1 MLTKSVLDLERS
13 PYTLRDEV
21 LAIKA
26 ILVEAGGI
34 GIEPDSDISSGETI
48 TEHGVAISPAMAA
61 MCMDDFVR
69 TVQFIRGVYAAV
81 SAQPDKKPA
90 RVLYA
95 GCGPLAPLAIPLMTV
110 LAADDVRFTLLDIHQ
125 KSIDSVEGIVGTF
138 GLADHVDEI
147 VVGDAATHKINDT
160 TRPDVIVVEMLR
172 AALEAEPQFDVCA
185 NLLSQA
191 PDALLVPERVQL
203 ELALVNMAREF
214 SFCEGD
220 EEPDLERD
228 RVDLGPLLG
237 LSKESILAF
246 ASNGIKLEQVRT
258 PTTIPGFEPSRYDPM
273 ILTTIRT
280 YGEHVLSDY
289 DSGITCP
296 RPLPVKASPDD
307 AIEIAY
313 ARNGRPGIYVS
324 RNSER

>member
-1 MLTKSVLDLERS
+1 MLDPERA
-13 PYTLRDEV
+13 PYTLRDDV

-26 ILVEAGGI
+26 ILLEAGGI
-34 GIEPDSDISSGETI
+34 RIEPDSDISSGETI
-48 TEHGVAISPAMAA
+48 TEHGVAISPTMAA

-69 TVQFIRGVYAAV
+69 TVQFIRGVHAAV
-81 SAQPDKKPA
+81 SAQPDKKPV
-90 RVLYA
+90 RILYA

-110 LAADDVRFTLLDIHQ
+110 LAADEVRFTLLDIHQ
-125 KSIDSVEGIVGTF
+125 KSIDSVKSIVRTF

-147 VVGDAATHKINDT
+147 LVGDAATHKINDT

-191 PDALLVPERVQL
+191 PDAVLVPEDVQL
-203 ELALVNMAREF
+203 ELALINTAREF
-214 SFCEGD
+214 SFIEKD
-220 EEPDLERD
+220 QEPELERD
-228 RVDLGPLLG
+228 RLDLGSLLG

-258 PTTIPGFEPSRYDPM
+258 PATIPEYDPSRYDPM
-273 ILTTIRT
+273 IRTTIRT
-280 YGEHVLSDY
+280 YGEYVLSDY
-289 DSGITCP
+289 ESGITCP
-296 RPLPVKASPDD
+296 RPLPVKVSPDD
-307 AIEIAY
+307 TIEIAY
-313 ARNGRPGIYVS
+313 ARNGRPGIFVI